1 MTAFACI
8 KAAHDAGINY
18 FDTAENY
25 NAGQAEVVLGRAIK
39 HFGWKQNDLVI
50 STMVSF
56 VHRKPTK
63 YSATDFL
70 PLKSFILVKITLLI
84 LPTRSTTWGYQESI
98 SLKA

>member
-50 STMVSF
+50 ST
-56 VHRKPTK
+56 RKPTK

-70 PLKSFILVKITLLI
+70 PLKSFIMVKITLLI